1 MHDLT
6 EPWQIALLVV
16 VGAAA
21 GFVNTA
27 AGAGS
32 LLSLRALM
40 LLGVPATIANA
51 TNRLPV
57 LAQSVAAGIGF
68 HAGGKLDRENIL
80 RAAIP
85 SSVGSLVGA
94 LAASYAPEK
103 AMRYIL
109 IVALFG
115 MAVVSL
121 VPLKKPAPT
130 KTERIAAHTASASA
144 PVASAPAA
152 PNLRSPAAIAW
163 LLIAG
168 AYGGFLQ
175 AGVGLVLLF
184 ALSNVG
190 GYDLVR
196 ANALKVVVVG
206 LFTVVSLAVFVAR
219 GEVWYGP
226 GLVMCGGSVVGAR
239 FAVRFAMN
247 RGAALKRLVVLV
259 DLVACAAL
267 VYREF
272 AE

>member
-40 LLGVPATIANA
+40 LLGVPATVANA

-57 LAQSVAAGIGF
+57 LAQSVAASLGF
-68 HAGGKLDRENIL
+68 HTGGKLDRKNIL

-85 SSVGSLVGA
+85 SSVGSLLGA

-121 VPLKKPAPT
+121 VPLKRKPKATVPSGL
-130 KTERIAAHTASASA
+130 E
-144 PVASAPAA
+144 PEPE
-152 PNLRSPAAIAW
+152 PEPDLRSPAAIAW
-163 LLIAG
+163 LVIAG
-168 AYGGFLQ
+168 VYGGFLQ

-190 GYDLVR
+190 GYDIVR

-206 LFTVVSLAVFVAR
+206 LFTLVSLAVFIAR

-226 GLVMCGGSVVGAR
+226 GLVMCAGSIVGAR
-239 FAVRFAMN
+239 LAVRYAMN
-247 RGAALKRLVVLV
+247 RGAALKKLVVVV
-259 DLVACAAL
+259 DLVACVAL
-267 VYREF
+267 VYREL

>member
-57 LAQSVAAGIGF
+57 LAQSVAAGLGF
-68 HAGGKLDRENIL
+68 HSGGKLDRANIL

-121 VPLKKPAPT
+121 VPSKKKEPL
-130 KTERIAAHTASASA
+130 AAT
-144 PVASAPAA
+144 VQVGEAA
-152 PNLRSPAAIAW
+152 PPTPEPRAPDLRSPAAIAW
-163 LLIAG
+163 LVIAG
-168 AYGGFLQ
+168 MYGGFLQ

-206 LFTVVSLAVFVAR
+206 IFTLVSLAVFIVR

-226 GLVMCGGSVVGAR
+226 GLVMCAGSVVGAR
-239 FAVRFAMN
+239 LAVRFAMN
-247 RGAALKRLVVLV
+247 RGAALKKLVVLV

-267 VYREF
+267 VYREL

>member
-1 MHDLT
+1 MQVDLSMHDLT
-6 EPWQIALLVV
+6 EPWKIALLVG

-32 LLSLRALM
+32 LLSLRLLM

-57 LAQSVAAGIGF
+57 LAQSVAAGLGF
-68 HAGGKLDRENIL
+68 HGGGKLDKGGVL

-85 SSVGSLVGA
+85 ASAGSLVGA
-94 LAASYAPEK
+94 FAASYAPER

-121 VPLKKPAPT
+121 LPTKKKAPAPVDG
-130 KTERIAAHTASASA
+130 AATPA
-144 PVASAPAA
+144 PA
-152 PNLRSPAAIAW
+152 PNLTTPAAIAW
-163 LLIAG
+163 LFVAG
-168 AYGGFLQ
+168 MYGGFLQ

-206 LFTVVSLAVFVAR
+206 IFTLVSLAVFIVR

-226 GLVMCGGSVVGAR
+226 GLVMCAGSVVGAR
-239 FAVRFAMN
+239 LAVRFAMN
-247 RGAALKRLVVLV
+247 RGAALKKLVVLV

-267 VYREF
+267 VYREL